1 MVTINLKDFYPWYT
15 HDEFVDVSD
24 EVAAAMLEAGRL
36 DRNYT
41 RRVYYNKAHYS
52 LDAGDGIENEAC
64 YINLTPHEIF
74 ECQIMRCRLC
84 RALNSLS
91 ETQGRRVDAHYIL
104 GMSQKDIAEVEGVS
118 NGSVCVSIQ
127 RGLAAMK
134 KYLKK
139 FD

>member
-15 HDEFVDVSD
+15 HDEFVEVSD

-74 ECQIMRCRLC
+74 EYQIMRCRLC

-104 GMSQKDIAEVEGVS
+104 GKSVYEIAEAEGVAQA
-118 NGSVCVSIQ
+118 SVYESIE
-127 RGLAAMK
+127 RGIKNMRIF
-134 KYLKK
+134 LKK